1 MAKFNF
7 RITEYNENF
16 KRVDQFEDWITAN
29 ERLDAWAIINNAY
42 PSSKGYDVELLDI
55 E

>member
-1 MAKFNF
+1 MAKFIF
-7 RITEYNENF
+7 RIRQYNENF
-16 KRVDQFEDWITAN
+16 RQIDEFKDWISSDC
-29 ERLDAWAIINNAY
+29 RLNAWTDIDKAY

>member
-1 MAKFNF
+1 MAKYIF
-7 RITEYNENF
+7 RIRQYNENF
-16 KRVDQFEDWITAN
+16 RQIDDFEDWISSDC
-29 ERLDAWAIINNAY
+29 RLNAWADIDKAY